1 MHWLLLEDDMV
12 IEKPHFGVLEVHT
25 TRFASSSSPSVSV
38 VQLEF
43 QSNYARDK
51 FAENLIKEE
60 DLGDVRVR
68 RVFTAI

>member
-1 MHWLLLEDDMV
+1 MLVERSC
-12 IEKPHFGVLEVHT
+12 FGVLEVHT
-25 TRFASSSSPSVSV
+25 TRYATTTPPSVSV

-43 QSNYARDK
+43 PTALSRAN
-51 FAENLIKEE
+51 FAEQLIKEE